1 MFGCGT
7 PPLKGFPYL
16 HGWGWVDGRFL
27 VNGLTVLDN
36 LSFVYMYMFFFPVS
50 KIIEKSLLWFVL
62 YRKHRVP

>member
-7 PPLKGFPYL
+7 PPLKVLPYL